1 MIAHA
6 RAELGRSFLSAQ
18 AAHGA
23 LVLARTA
30 RVARA
35 RAHALATEL

>member
-6 RAELGRSFLSAQ
+6 RAELGRGFLSAQ
-18 AAHGA
+18 AARGTLA
-23 LVLARTA
+23 LARTA

-35 RAHALATEL
+35 RAHDLTTEL